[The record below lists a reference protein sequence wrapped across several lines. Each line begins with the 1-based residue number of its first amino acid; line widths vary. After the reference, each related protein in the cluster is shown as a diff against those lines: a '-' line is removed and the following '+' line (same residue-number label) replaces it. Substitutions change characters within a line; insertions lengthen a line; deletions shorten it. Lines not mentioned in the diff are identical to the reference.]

1 MKSALIFLVLLTM
14 TGCGHNIL
22 SYSTGKSLNLGFEP
36 NTQKLGVQYL
46 NGEFLNVVEKD
57 NSKLKVQTVDLLN
70 AEGKITERKT
80 KIVYEIKEQITG
92 SDVEYK
98 K

>member
-1 MKSALIFLVLLTM
+1 MKYGLIFLVLLTL

-22 SYSTGKSLNLGFEP
+22 SYSTGKSLNLGIDP
-36 NTQKLGVQYL
+36 NSQKLGIQYL

-57 NSKLKVQTVDLLN
+57 NSKLELQTVDLLN
-70 AEGKITERKT
+70 AEGKVTERKT

-98 K
+98 Q